1 MSNRNQITR
10 RDFLKRSSLA
20 AVGGA
25 VWLKK
30 PAWAGADR
38 PAAGDSGANAAVQ
51 AAGKAKVILVRNKDV
66 LDAAGRPKTE
76 VVSEMLD
83 AALNELTGKADAAS
97 AWQTFL
103 KPDDIVGIK
112 SNVINYLPTTT
123 QVEAALK
130 KGVMGAGVKESDIGI
145 DDRGV
150 LRNPIFQKATALIN
164 ARPMR
169 SHHWSGVGSLIKNY
183 IMFVPRASDYHD
195 DSCARLAE
203 IWENP
208 LVKGKTRLNVLV
220 MLTPQF
226 HGVGP
231 HNFNPKYVWSYYGL
245 LVGFDPVAC
254 DATGLRII
262 EAKRRDF
269 FAEERPLSPP
279 AKHIFLADTQYHL
292 GTADPAKIELV
303 KIGYDQDILI

>member
-1 MSNRNQITR
+1 MKKPRPITR

-25 VWLKK
+25 VFLKK
-30 PAWAGADR
+30 PDWTAADAPGAT
-38 PAAGDSGANAAVQ
+38 GAPQAVS
-51 AAGKAKVILVRNKDV
+51 KAKVILVRNKNV
-66 LDAAGRPKTE
+66 LDETGRPKTE

-83 AALNELTGKADAAS
+83 AALKELTAKADPAA

-123 QVEAALK
+123 QVETALK
-130 KGVMGAGVKESDIGI
+130 KGVMAAGVQESNIGI

-150 LRNPIFQKATALIN
+150 LRNPIFQKATALVN

-183 IMFVPRASDYHD
+183 IMFVPDPENYHD
-195 DSCARLAE
+195 DSCARLGT

-245 LVGFDPVAC
+245 MVGFDPVAV
-254 DATGLRII
+254 DATGLSII
-262 EAKRRDF
+262 QAKRRDF
-269 FAEERPLSPP
+269 FAEDRPLSPP
-279 AKHIFLADTQYHL
+279 AKHVLLADTQYHL
-292 GTADPAKIELV
+292 GTADPSKIELV